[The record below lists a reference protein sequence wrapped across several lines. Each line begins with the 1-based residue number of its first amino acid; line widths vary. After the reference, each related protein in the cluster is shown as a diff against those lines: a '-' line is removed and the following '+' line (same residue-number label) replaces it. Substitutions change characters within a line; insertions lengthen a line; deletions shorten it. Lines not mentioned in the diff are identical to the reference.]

1 MHRPCLRREHEV
13 VTRRVDRA
21 EATLGPVLMS
31 DNPAVPV
38 GRPVPLGHDGN
49 LRVDTPF
56 AHDDAGAL
64 GGWRA
69 QGRLVGRG
77 LRLAHHARVEIVVA
91 PWSDDSCELQVAP
104 RSHRLHQWGERRRRR
119 YWRLAHA
126 AADEVVP
133 LLER

>member
-1 MHRPCLRREHEV
+1 
-13 VTRRVDRA
+13 VTRRVQRP
-21 EATLGPVLMS
+21 EADAPVL
-31 DNPAVPV
+31 PV
-38 GRPVPLGHDGN
+38 GRALPLGQEGN
-49 LRVDTPF
+49 LRVDTAF
-56 AHDDAGAL
+56 AHDTGDAGAL

-91 PWSDDSCELQVAP
+91 PWSEDACELQVAP
-104 RSHRLHQWGERRRRR
+104 RSHRLPHWGERRRRR

-126 AADEVVP
+126 AADEVLP